1 MSEESQSGSMPAP
14 PSSGRKPKVA
24 EAPAPAAEVK
34 AEEKKVEQPSPKQE
48 EPVVKKAPFMV
59 VALRAGFYERVRR
72 AQGDKFMVD
81 DEKKLG
87 SWMKKV

>member
-14 PSSGRKPKVA
+14 PSSGRKPKMASA
-24 EAPAPAAEVK
+24 EAEAVSEKAEEVK
-34 AEEKKVEQPSPKQE
+34 AEVKQPEKKEVGPKG
-48 EPVVKKAPFMV
+48 PFMV

-72 AQGDKFMVD
+72 APGDKFLVD
-81 DEKKLG
+81 DVKKLG